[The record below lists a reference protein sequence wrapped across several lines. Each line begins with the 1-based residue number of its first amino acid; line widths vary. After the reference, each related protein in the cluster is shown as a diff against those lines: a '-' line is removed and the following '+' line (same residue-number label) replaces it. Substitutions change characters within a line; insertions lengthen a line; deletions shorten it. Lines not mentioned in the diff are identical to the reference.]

1 MDNNTGVLKKDDL
14 EQYGRR
20 VCARTDDVPA
30 ESEERANETV
40 GEFFSETCPDSPV
53 SCIDRAHRVGS
64 E

>member
-1 MDNNTGVLKKDDL
+1 MDNNTGVYKKDDL

-30 ESEERANETV
+30 ESEERANEKV

-53 SCIDRAHRVGS
+53 FCID
-64 E
+64 